1 MYSPVLSFCLAS
13 SRLVLP
19 LPPLTSPHLVLPLLT
34 SLHLIAHLSTRSTL
48 RPLPHFVTVWLP
60 LRVFSSAL
68 SSPRRRNLASP
79 HLISRLV
86 SSRLA
91 LPRIISSHFVS
102 PCHDSTRL
110 HLVLSSPLPV
120 LVFFSTE
127 LLRRSHRAVFTA
139 FVPNHGN
146 LPIIRSLYASF
157 LFVCY
162 VSLHYAITPIVSVL
176 WSMCLRVVT

>member
-34 SLHLIAHLSTRSTL
+34 SLHLIAHLSTRSAL

-79 HLISRLV
+79 RLASPHLSSRLLSACLTSHHLV
-86 SSRLA
+86 SLRLA
-91 LPRIISSHFVS
+91 LPRLDSTPLGSLISSSRACVFLDRALTPEP
-102 PCHDSTRL
+102 PCRVHR
-110 HLVLSSPLPV
+110 
-120 LVFFSTE
+120 F
-127 LLRRSHRAVFTA
+127 RS
-139 FVPNHGN
+139 
-146 LPIIRSLYASF
+146 
-157 LFVCY
+157 
-162 VSLHYAITPIVSVL
+162 
-176 WSMCLRVVT
+176 

>member
-60 LRVFSSAL
+60 LLVFSSAL

-86 SSRLA
+86 SLCLVSSPLGLPYLASSRLTSSRLA
-91 LPRIISSHFVS
+91 T
-102 PCHDSTRL
+102 TRL
-110 HLVLSSPLPV
+110 HSTRFSHLLFPCLCFSRQSSYAGATVPCSPL
-120 LVFFSTE
+120 
-127 LLRRSHRAVFTA
+127 
-139 FVPNHGN
+139 
-146 LPIIRSLYASF
+146 SF
-157 LFVCY
+157 LTTEIY
-162 VSLHYAITPIVSVL
+162 
-176 WSMCLRVVT
+176 R

>member
-34 SLHLIAHLSTRSTL
+34 SLHLIAHLSTRSAL

-79 HLISRLV
+79 RLASPHLSSRLV
-86 SSRLA
+86 SLCLVSSPLGLPYLASSRLTSSRLA
-91 LPRIISSHFVS
+91 TTRL
-102 PCHDSTRL
+102 DSTWFS
-110 HLVLSSPLPV
+110 HLLFPCLCFSRQSSYAGATVPCSPL
-120 LVFFSTE
+120 
-127 LLRRSHRAVFTA
+127 
-139 FVPNHGN
+139 
-146 LPIIRSLYASF
+146 SF
-157 LFVCY
+157 LTTEIY
-162 VSLHYAITPIVSVL
+162 
-176 WSMCLRVVT
+176 R